1 MLISEIFSNTLNQKV
16 NVDKNI
22 LAMISPK
29 TCNQNRKISI
39 AQKLRKKSLSLFFN
53 NNSINDNILNPFNK
67 LLNLNISS
75 AIDLINFDFTP
86 KFKRIVKQEKVVFS
100 NKEMKPTDTGKEVLN
115 MFDEKTLRYFKIIIH
130 GSQAD
135 GEITKYSDFDI
146 SIFLENG
153 MINDEEKLNEV
164 FFYLKAINKKINFHD
179 PISHHSVFLNLCV
192 DLDCYPES
200 FMPIKVFEKSVLPK
214 DQKIKFNATRD
225 DLDLKIENFFNI
237 LITIIKIDNE
247 KRINNQYDLKQLI
260 SSYFMLIILEYEIT
274 KNEYLDKKTI
284 FHDEIKKYKSKKQLE
299 IFEQASL
306 IRSNWPDLNFSNIG
320 VSTEF
325 IEGLVSDS
333 INISKKIQNDKI
345 IEDLS
350 VKYLDI

>member
-53 NNSINDNILNPFNK
+53 NNSTNDNVLNQFNN
-67 LLNLNISS
+67 LLNLNVSN
-75 AIDLINFDFTP
+75 AVDLINFDFTP
-86 KFKRIVKQEKVVFS
+86 KFKRIVKQEKVVLS
-100 NKEMKPTDTGKEVLN
+100 NKEMKPTEISEEVLN
-115 MFDEKTLRYFKIIIH
+115 MFEEKTLRYFKLIIH

-146 SIFLENG
+146 SIFLESDE
-153 MINDEEKLNEV
+153 INNEDKLNEV

-179 PISHHSVFLNLCV
+179 PISHHSVFLNLCK

-214 DQKIKFNATRD
+214 NQKITFNATRD

-247 KRINNQYDLKQLI
+247 KKINSQYGLKQLI

-274 KNEYLDKKTI
+274 KNQYLDKKTI
-284 FHDEIKKYKSKKQLE
+284 FQEEIKKYKSKKQLD
-299 IFEQASL
+299 IFAKASL
-306 IRSNWPDLNFSNIG
+306 IRSKWPDLNFLNIG
-320 VSTEF
+320 VSADF
-325 IEGLVSDS
+325 IEELLSDS
-333 INISKKIQNDKI
+333 INMSKQIQNDKI
-345 IEDLS
+345 IEELS
-350 VKYLDI
+350 VKYLDK